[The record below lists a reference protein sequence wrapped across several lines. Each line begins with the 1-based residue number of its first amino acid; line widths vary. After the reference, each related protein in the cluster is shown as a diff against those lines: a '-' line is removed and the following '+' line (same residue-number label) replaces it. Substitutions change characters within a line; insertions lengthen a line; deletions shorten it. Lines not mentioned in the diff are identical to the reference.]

1 MTKTVKES
9 INYVDF
15 CKGQPSC
22 KTCPL
27 GGKGDCENEYRAM
40 KKECAKMATTQY
52 ERIKL
57 CLDGMTLSELIDI
70 WNMFCDEIC
79 SESQVYSMGEFDEY
93 MYGVKPWEIA
103 RSAFFGD
110 FNPTH
115 DYFTFNG
122 CGNLESFDYFTNE
135 NCPIVTS
142 DIAEFIIQTKNTL
155 DNDDLQ
161 EALHDT
167 I

>member
-1 MTKTVKES
+1 MNKTIQES

-15 CKGQPSC
+15 CTHQTC

-27 GGKGDCENEYRAM
+27 KNKGDCENEYRMM
-40 KKECAKMATTQY
+40 KRECAKMATTILDK
-52 ERIKL
+52 IKWIL
-57 CLDGMTLSELIDI
+57 ESMDFNELIVV
-70 WNMFCDEIC
+70 WNAFCDETRSIY
-79 SESQVYSMGEFDEY
+79 QVYGMDEFDEY
-93 MYGVKPWEIA
+93 MYDVKPWEIS

-122 CGNLESFDYFTNE
+122 DGNLESFDYFTDE